1 MTSAVSPP
9 NMPQTT
15 VSLTPHTWRDGCSRE
30 SMDMAAGSI
39 RLSFPL
45 PSATTK
51 PHSEVA
57 IRGCK

>member
-30 SMDMAAGSI
+30 STDMAAAGSI

-45 PSATTK
+45 PSATK
-51 PHSEVA
+51 PHSEGT
-57 IRGCK
+57 RT